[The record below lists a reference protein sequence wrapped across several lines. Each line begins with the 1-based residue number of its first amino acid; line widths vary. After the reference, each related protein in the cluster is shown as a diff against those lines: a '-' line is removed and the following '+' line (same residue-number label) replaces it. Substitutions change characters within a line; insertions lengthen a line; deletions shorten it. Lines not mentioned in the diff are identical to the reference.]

1 MKKFL
6 RKLEGSYLC
15 CSLLIYYLEVP
26 GINELYLSIKWIN
39 NFIIISMN
47 KWMFLDERMNAKV
60 KVVSFENQVWYLD
73 IWSLVSKLLFY
84 FFFLYLMFCKNINQ
98 VVTTFNDFYMD
109 LIFTHLSVCSIKS
122 KKIGIHKV

>member
-1 MKKFL
+1 
-6 RKLEGSYLC
+6 
-15 CSLLIYYLEVP
+15 
-26 GINELYLSIKWIN
+26 
-39 NFIIISMN
+39 MN

-109 LIFTHLSVCSIKS
+109 LIFTHLSEVGSIKS